1 MLKVRIGLVKSHLL
15 SQTKIHT
22 IQTKSIDSIT
32 HFFFSIMKIKTSD
45 FIQNPK
51 YNQIYT

>member
-32 HFFFSIMKIKTSD
+32 HFFFNND